1 MARLSRTNMRYLK
14 ATGRSAAKVTD
25 RAVTGYLQWATKDHT
40 GIVQR
45 LCSMPK
51 MGLIDTVLTSLVHLV
66 ISIIAAVATGALVFV
81 VFAYGIPLLFFGH
94 L

>member
-25 RAVTGYLQWATKDHT
+25 RAVTGYLKWATTDHS

-51 MGLIDTVLTSLVHLV
+51 MGFIETVLASLVHLV
-66 ISIIAAVATGALVFV
+66 ISIIAAVVTGALAFV
-81 VFAYGIPLLFFGH
+81 LIAYGIPLLLFGH

>member
-1 MARLSRTNMRYLK
+1 MARLSRTNMRYLR

-51 MGLIDTVLTSLVHLV
+51 MGFINTVLSSLVHLV
-66 ISIIAAVATGALVFV
+66 ISIIAAVVTGALAFI
-81 VFAYGIPLLFFGH
+81 FIAYVIPFLLFGQ